1 MDNFKIVH
9 GSGNTSHQQRHQ
21 FDPKNAVKVHH
32 GIDDDDVS
40 NDNRYDTIQK
50 NVQASPSSV
59 VDITEVSFY
68 SPVVFRLLPCNNIKP
83 FINRK
88 KIILRWTSQQRALN
102 TFFEVL
108 SEMFYSPRLN
118 LLASMTCVTLSRKEQ
133 CANLSCGNYQGSIT
147 FRQVTWLH
155 FGLKMFQRYSGHLP
169 CSGTILSN
177 QLIV

>member
-9 GSGNTSHQQRHQ
+9 GGGNTSRQQRHQ

-68 SPVVFRLLPCNNIKP
+68 SPVVFRLLPCNTK
-83 FINRK
+83 
-88 KIILRWTSQQRALN
+88 L
-102 TFFEVL
+102 
-108 SEMFYSPRLN
+108 
-118 LLASMTCVTLSRKEQ
+118 
-133 CANLSCGNYQGSIT
+133 
-147 FRQVTWLH
+147 
-155 FGLKMFQRYSGHLP
+155 
-169 CSGTILSN
+169 TIYK
-177 QLIV
+177 